1 VNNGNAPESASS
13 GNGGNGIV
21 IIRYTAG
28 D

>member
-1 VNNGNAPESASS
+1 VNNGNSPGPASS

>member
-1 VNNGNAPESASS
+1 VNNGNAPTSASS

>member
-1 VNNGNAPESASS
+1 VNGGNAPESASA

-28 D
+28 

>member
-21 IIRYTAG
+21 IIRYNSA
-28 D
+28 